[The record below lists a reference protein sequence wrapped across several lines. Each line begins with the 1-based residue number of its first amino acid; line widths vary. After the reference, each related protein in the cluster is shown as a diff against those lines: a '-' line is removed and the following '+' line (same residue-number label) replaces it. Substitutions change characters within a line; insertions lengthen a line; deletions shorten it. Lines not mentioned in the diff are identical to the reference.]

1 MNDRQMHEKK
11 IDSSAYL
18 APVAVICGDVEL
30 GEQSSVWFHATIRA
44 DYPIRIGA
52 RTNIQDNAVVHVDDG
67 FAVSI
72 GEEVT
77 VGHSCIIH
85 GCTIGDRC
93 LIGMGSILM
102 NGARV
107 GSDCIIGAGSLITQN
122 TIIPAGS
129 LVYGRPGKVIRAL
142 TAEEKETIRKDAA
155 LYVRHAK
162 QYKEAERSQDASP
175 LCG

>member
-1 MNDRQMHEKK
+1 M
-11 IDSSAYL
+11 
-18 APVAVICGDVEL
+18 
-30 GEQSSVWFHATIRA
+30 
-44 DYPIRIGA
+44 
-52 RTNIQDNAVVHVDDG
+52 DDG